1 MKQSLGSYVEAM
13 VDLDT
18 RSKQQDITKYYVM
31 ITFKYGIEWDLRVMQ
46 KVIRTA
52 IEDQQDEKRRSEMVR
67 DPMGIVM
74 LWAHIH

>member
-1 MKQSLGSYVEAM
+1 MKQYLGSYVEAV

-31 ITFKYGIEWDLRVMQ
+31 ITFKHGMEWDLRVMQ
-46 KVIRTA
+46 KVRRIAT
-52 IEDQQDEKRRSEMVR
+52 EDQQDEKRRIEMVR

-74 LWAHIH
+74 LWAHTH

>member
-1 MKQSLGSYVEAM
+1 MKQSLGSYVEAV

-52 IEDQQDEKRRSEMVR
+52 TEDQQDEKRRSEMVR

-74 LWAHIH
+74 LWAHTH